1 MSLKAHEADYK
12 PAAWTEYTAEE
23 LTWWVRLLC
32 KRAGHRDNPEKRHKD
47 LYDAGN
53 YLAMLREHARE
64 DAYAVEFFTA
74 AEQRYAAVKAELLP

>member
-1 MSLKAHEADYK
+1 MSLKAHQADYK
-12 PAAWTEYTAEE
+12 PAAWKEYTVEE

-53 YLAMLREHARE
+53 YLSMLREAAKE
-64 DAYAVEFFTA
+64 DATTVEPFMA
-74 AEQRYAAVKAELLP
+74 MEQFYTAVKAELP